1 MAGTGADGSARRL
14 SEKEAIH
21 ISTLQSAA
29 CLGLENQT
37 GAIREGLSA
46 DLMALE
52 EDPFTH
58 IEALAHPAQVICRG
72 ELV

>member
-1 MAGTGADGSARRL
+1 MT
-14 SEKEAIH
+14 
-21 ISTLQSAA
+21 
-29 CLGLENQT
+29 
-37 GAIREGLSA
+37 
-46 DLMALE
+46 LE